1 MHEPTPGR
9 EENEEKLRLKVMI
22 TKKALEGTFDYNPLL
37 STTHEVIC
45 LDCTRRQ
52 SIVYLDYLK
61 AGEFDFGEPEQI
73 EVPIFQGAVSL
84 LDLEKVTPLI
94 ITVTCDQCN
103 SKSEIG
109 PISVEYLQNII
120 DRPGPSRNMYA

>member
-1 MHEPTPGR
+1 
-9 EENEEKLRLKVMI
+9 MI

-37 STTHEVIC
+37 STSHEVTC
-45 LDCTRRQ
+45 QDCTHQQ

-73 EVPIFQGAVSL
+73 EVPIFQGAISV
-84 LDLEKVTPLI
+84 LDLEKVTPLL

-103 SKSEIG
+103 RKYEIG
-109 PISVEYLQNII
+109 PLSVEYLQRII